1 MLGIKVFII
10 ITTYREMIYLQRVGS
25 TRQNASKQRTVVL
38 VSRMKCVSRTC
49 IITQLQ
55 TLKCAKVKC
64 QKVDSSPLQSNKNCE
79 LKKTVN
85 LWKTV
90 INKKTLSYKNWQL
103 QKLTITKTVNYKNSE
118 LQKIVHYENSDS
130 WKFWITKHMSYTNCK
145 LQKLFVIKTVKPE
158 YINIMY
164 HWWEVDMD
172 WKMCFEKKVYA

>member
-1 MLGIKVFII
+1 MYYYPAANLEVCKSQVSKSGQLAIAIK
-10 ITTYREMIYLQRVGS
+10 
-25 TRQNASKQRTVVL
+25 
-38 VSRMKCVSRTC
+38 
-49 IITQLQ
+49 
-55 TLKCAKVKC
+55 
-64 QKVDSSPLQSNKNCE
+64 QKLWVEKNCE
-79 LKKTVN
+79 SMKNCN
-85 LWKTV
+85 LQ
-90 INKKTLSYKNWQL
+90 KTLSYKNWQL